1 LFAGAHEVL
10 QALQPHYQMHIITNG
25 FKESSDLK
33 LSKSNLK
40 PYFTEVFVSEVIGKY
55 KPDIA
60 LFQHALAVAGCE
72 AKDAIMI
79 GDSLEADILGAKNA
93 GIDQI
98 FFNPHLQAHTV
109 DCNYEI
115 AHLSEL
121 LGILT

>member
-1 LFAGAHEVL
+1 
-10 QALQPHYQMHIITNG
+10 MHIITNG

-40 PYFTEVFVSEVIGKY
+40 PYFKEIFVSEVIGKY

-98 FFNPHLQAHTV
+98 FFNPHFQAHTV

-115 AHLSEL
+115 SQLSEL
-121 LGILT
+121 LGILA